1 LRCFT
6 PDLRIYGLREE
17 GPIFNFIVTY
27 FQFAIFN
34 PFGLLAVCAGALAC
48 SLVASP
54 WRRPTLVDWLL
65 ALIANSAHLAF
76 LYVALAGPSQLNA
89 VILIIIF
96 GGGVG
101 FGLGWVLRLIWLTIW
116 PSRFI

>member
-1 LRCFT
+1 LC
-6 PDLRIYGLREE
+6 EE

-27 FQFAIFN
+27 FQSAIFN
-34 PFGLLAVCAGALAC
+34 PFGLLGVCAGALAC

-54 WRRPTLVDWLL
+54 WRRPSLVDWLL

-76 LYVALAGPSQLNA
+76 LYVALAGPSQLNL
-89 VILIIIF
+89 VILIIAF

-116 PSRFI
+116 PGRLI